1 MHLVAPDRSKRVRD
15 PTWGRGLN
23 KLTKAMGCK
32 MRLSF
37 VEGKK
42 RPEHPVQAAKLASE
56 SGIVVRDH
64 MPIYRHWKD
73 YKHPARKDIL
83 KKHMGYLA
91 VSSNTQCKGH
101 FKSNFT
107 IAWLQKFLN
116 MVE

>member
-1 MHLVAPDRSKRVRD
+1 MLLVAPERSKRVRD

-64 MPIYRHWKD
+64 MPIYPHWKD
-73 YKHPARKDIL
+73 YKNESQKRQKDIL
-83 KKHMGYLA
+83 KDHRGYLA
-91 VSSNTQCKGH
+91 VSAKTQSKGH
-101 FKSNFT
+101 CVPYRGLFFYCSNS
-107 IAWLQKFLN
+107 
-116 MVE
+116 